1 MLKKIIKRQKKN
13 KQTNKGRNLDF
24 APNRAKLCN
33 KFLFSQ
39 NHIRCVHFF
48 GYPLTKFL
56 QTSSEIYAILERVY
70 NLKRILC
77 FVTYTSL
84 GTYRLEVQ

>member
-39 NHIRCVHFF
+39 NHIEMR
-48 GYPLTKFL
+48 
-56 QTSSEIYAILERVY
+56 
-70 NLKRILC
+70 
-77 FVTYTSL
+77 SL
-84 GTYRLEVQ
+84 FWLPTD